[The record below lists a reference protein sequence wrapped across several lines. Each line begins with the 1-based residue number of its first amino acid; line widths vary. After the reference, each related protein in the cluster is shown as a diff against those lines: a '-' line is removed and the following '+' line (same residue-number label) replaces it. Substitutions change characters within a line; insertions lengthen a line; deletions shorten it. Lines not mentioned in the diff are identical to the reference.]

1 MRRTQIILL
10 VIAVLV
16 AISAALWITRPKPP
30 PATVIQG
37 KSVREWV
44 KEVEIGG
51 FSDGGPANQILL
63 KAGPAILSDLC
74 TILEEPET
82 ISDATLRVP
91 GNPLTPEQKLR
102 QESESEA
109 LQLKAGAAYV
119 LNSIT
124 YRHPDSPETKACV
137 PFLINGL
144 NSGGVNVRIYCVQA
158 LGTIGSNAH
167 TAIPAII
174 SRTKDAD
181 SGVRMSAVEALGRI
195 GIVTPE
201 SLSALTN
208 ALSDS
213 SSDVSITATNT
224 LKKLTEKSR

>member
-1 MRRTQIILL
+1 MRRTHVVLL
-10 VIAVLV
+10 TIVALV
-16 AISAALWITRPKPP
+16 AISAALRITRPKPP
-30 PATVIQG
+30 PETVIQG

-44 KEVEIGG
+44 KEVEISG
-51 FSDGGPANQILL
+51 FSKGGPANQILL

-74 TILEEPET
+74 AILVEPET

-91 GNPLTPEQKLR
+91 GTLLTPEQRLR
-102 QESESEA
+102 QESESAA
-109 LQLKAGAAYV
+109 LQLKARAAYV

-124 YRHPDSPETKACV
+124 YHHPDSPESKACV
-137 PFLINGL
+137 PFLIKGL
-144 NSGGVNVRIYCVQA
+144 NSGGINVRIYCVQA
-158 LGTIGSNAH
+158 LGTIGPNAH
-167 TAIPAII
+167 AAIPAII

-224 LKKLTEKSR
+224 LEKLTGKPR